1 MLSTINKASRFA
13 AAGALASLSMIF
25 GVAANAQTVDAV
37 GTDSYIR
44 EPDTYQVIGD
54 NVDNYAADSGAIS
67 CRGGDTCVEK
77 IGDTAEV
84 EWTIQAT
91 NAVTSSDDSQI
102 SGQPVIL
109 VPEVVKN
116 LSVTIDA
123 LPDRTAYQEMVQEIT
138 EPSQGGSN
146 VEPASYPAK
155 EVKAAGRIV
164 EVTEYPYPQSEITNN
179 LNDGADKWG
188 IVKIDSVLGDKA
200 PSGSGWD
207 AYAVPADGGG
217 IVTLT
222 LKGEVTVESEDT
234 YIPIRVTNSTWF
246 CLLELCDSLQAYEW
260 GRTGALPEFSLTDPE
275 VNARVAALQTP
286 QGRLGNPKCS
296 PTSETNRYDLIGWDN
311 LQPMAS
317 DRAASYV
324 STFNLNLNPAVNYTV
339 SGYGANEDW
348 CDQADVHI
356 TICDK
361 AEEEVPPSE
370 EPSAN
375 PSEGQTPAPNEPEQ
389 NASANEPGG
398 SDDPEESKTVTD
410 YVDEPKDE
418 GGEEPQSA
426 LTPQLE
432 ANSQVN
438 MDTTASAQQTQQQQA
453 SPQARNLPVTGSSTG
468 LLAAGGAAL
477 LGLIAGGIYYA
488 SRRKS
493 TGNGVD

>member
-1 MLSTINKASRFA
+1 ML
-13 AAGALASLSMIF
+13 AAGALASLSMIS

-37 GTDSYIR
+37 GTDGYVR

-54 NVDNYAADSGAIS
+54 NVDNYAAGSGAIN

-91 NAVTSSDDSQI
+91 NAVQSSDGAWT

-123 LPDRTAYQEMVQEIT
+123 LPDRTAYQEMVQENT
-138 EPSQGGSN
+138 EPSQDGSN

-164 EVTEYPYPQSEITNN
+164 EVAEYPYPQSEITNN
-179 LNDGADKWG
+179 LDDGADKWG
-188 IVKIDSVLGDKA
+188 IVKIDSVLGDEA

-234 YIPIRVTNSTWF
+234 YIPIRVTNSTWN
-246 CLLELCDSLQAYEW
+246 CLLEVCDSLQSAEW
-260 GRTGALPEFSLTDPE
+260 ASTGDLPEFSLTDPE
-275 VNARVAALQTP
+275 VNARVAQLQTP
-286 QGRLGNPKCS
+286 QGRLGTPQCA
-296 PTSETNRYDLIGWDN
+296 PTSETNRYDLIGSDDP
-311 LQPMAS
+311 QSVAS
-317 DRAASYV
+317 NRAESYA
-324 STFNLNLNPAVNYTV
+324 STFNLNLNPVVNFTV

-361 AEEEVPPSE
+361 ADEEVPPSE

-375 PSEGQTPAPNEPEQ
+375 PSAGQTPSPNEPEQ
-389 NASANEPGG
+389 NASADEPGG

-410 YVDEPKDE
+410 SVDEPKDE
-418 GGEEPQSA
+418 GGEESQSV
-426 LTPQLE
+426 LTPQPG

-438 MDTTASAQQTQQQQA
+438 MESNDAGQQSQQQQA

-468 LLAAGGAAL
+468 LLAAGGVAL
-477 LGLIAGGIYYA
+477 LGLVAGGIYYA

-493 TGNGVD
+493 AGNGVD